1 MCFIS
6 ELCKRWLLAET
17 SLSGRHEKGSTP
29 FALGFD
35 EIIVIEY
42 GKVKTN
48 KKQTHF
54 QLHGFYLLYDKLRNF
69 RKLKFLFKAFKES
82 PKIRK
87 KLFTLRPIL
96 KLLTS
101 IWIFSSWNPGKRL
114 CQKLAD
120 RCGFCGFWTDYCATD
135 MRIVLFTIEPSNIPP
150 YLPPQT

>member
-1 MCFIS
+1 M
-6 ELCKRWLLAET
+6 LGET
-17 SLSGRHEKGSTP
+17 SLSVRHEKGSSP
-29 FALGFD
+29 FPMDFD

-42 GKVKTN
+42 GKVKTTKSRLLFSFTVFICCTTNYAISEN
-48 KKQTHF
+48 KSS
-54 QLHGFYLLYDKLRNF
+54 YSKLSRNLPKYERNF
-69 RKLKFLFKAFKES
+69 LLCV
-82 PKIRK
+82 
-87 KLFTLRPIL
+87 PIW

>member
-1 MCFIS
+1 MIVSRNIS
-6 ELCKRWLLAET
+6 VSKAW
-17 SLSGRHEKGSTP
+17 KGIEPVSI
-29 FALGFD
+29 GFRRNNRNW
-35 EIIVIEY
+35 IRK
-42 GKVKTN
+42 GQNN

-69 RKLKFLFKAFKES
+69 QKWKFLFKAFKES